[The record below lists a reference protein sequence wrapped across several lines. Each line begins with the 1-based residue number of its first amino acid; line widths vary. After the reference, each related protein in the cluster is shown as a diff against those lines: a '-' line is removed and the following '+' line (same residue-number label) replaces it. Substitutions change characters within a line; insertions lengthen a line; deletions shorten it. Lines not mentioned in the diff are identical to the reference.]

1 MTDIDARRV
10 SAWILEVQKE
20 INDEEVVSY
29 LMKNAMLGDLKGD
42 LSERIRDL
50 FPRHIEAL
58 NKKNLLFL

>member
-10 SAWILEVQKE
+10 SAWILLVQKE
-20 INDEEVVSY
+20 IDDEEVVSY
-29 LMKNAMLGDLKGD
+29 LMKNAMLGDLRGD

>member
-10 SAWILEVQKE
+10 SAWILLVQKE

-29 LMKNAMLGDLKGD
+29 LMKNAILGDLRGD
-42 LSERIRDL
+42 LSEKIRDL